1 MLIIYVY
8 INLSYF
14 LPFDNAC
21 TQDCKAAD
29 AAKGIR
35 KGDPTL
41 VDLPSFQ
48 SGSVIV
54 SRQF

>member
-1 MLIIYVY
+1 MIYVY
-8 INLSYF
+8 VDSSSF
-14 LPFDNAC
+14 FPFENVC
-21 TQDCKAAD
+21 TQDCKAAG
-29 AAKGIR
+29 ASKGIR
-35 KGDPTL
+35 KEDPTL